1 MIKLYINNELC
12 TDILSLKKFLE
23 RKISK
28 DSATFYDLVDY
39 GKSGELETWLLE
51 IGEDG
56 LSDEI
61 RQIDKML
68 DDFNYVKYLSI
79 AISGQNNIRMP
90 FNDCI
95 EITQVECKSNELG
108 VIIKLCFKKKNVT
121 NETFLLKIS
130 NKSVSKSFVIDAL
143 KYENEQ
149 TFEIVQILNVL
160 DVNSD
165 LSITFEEEEIAH
177 ISKNKIINDN
187 NNLAFIIKDIFIHF
201 IKVNGG
207 TFNFCGTDKEQGNDA
222 SILEKEAREVVN
234 VSDFYIMETPVTQ
247 ELWVAVMG
255 NNPSQFKG
263 LKRPVTN
270 VSYYDCCDFAEKI
283 SKLANIE
290 FKIPTE
296 KEWEF
301 AARGGNPY
309 QNCKYSGINDETY
322 GNNFDQ
328 YAWYNQN
335 SNNVTHD
342 VKKKK
347 PNSLGIY
354 DMSGNVWEWC
364 STKYFS
370 KNMGSKTSSYDYI
383 NRGGCAKS
391 TKKGCRVS
399 RRYHSTPSH
408 KSCYLGLRL
417 ALVI

>member
-1 MIKLYINNELC
+1 M
-12 TDILSLKKFLE
+12 
-23 RKISK
+23 
-28 DSATFYDLVDY
+28 
-39 GKSGELETWLLE
+39 
-51 IGEDG
+51 
-56 LSDEI
+56 
-61 RQIDKML
+61 
-68 DDFNYVKYLSI
+68 
-79 AISGQNNIRMP
+79 
-90 FNDCI
+90 
-95 EITQVECKSNELG
+95 
-108 VIIKLCFKKKNVT
+108 
-121 NETFLLKIS
+121 
-130 NKSVSKSFVIDAL
+130 
-143 KYENEQ
+143 
-149 TFEIVQILNVL
+149 
-160 DVNSD
+160 
-165 LSITFEEEEIAH
+165 
-177 ISKNKIINDN
+177 
-187 NNLAFIIKDIFIHF
+187 
-201 IKVNGG
+201 
-207 TFNFCGTDKEQGNDA
+207 
-222 SILEKEAREVVN
+222 VN

-301 AARGGNPY
+301 AARGGNPN
-309 QNCKYSGINDETY
+309 QNCKYSGINNETY

>member
-12 TDILSLKKFLE
+12 TDILSLKKILE

-187 NNLAFIIKDIFIHF
+187 NNLAFIIKDIFIH
-201 IKVNGG
+201 
-207 TFNFCGTDKEQGNDA
+207 
-222 SILEKEAREVVN
+222 
-234 VSDFYIMETPVTQ
+234 Y
-247 ELWVAVMG
+247 
-255 NNPSQFKG
+255 
-263 LKRPVTN
+263 
-270 VSYYDCCDFAEKI
+270 
-283 SKLANIE
+283 
-290 FKIPTE
+290 
-296 KEWEF
+296 
-301 AARGGNPY
+301 
-309 QNCKYSGINDETY
+309 
-322 GNNFDQ
+322 
-328 YAWYNQN
+328 
-335 SNNVTHD
+335 
-342 VKKKK
+342 
-347 PNSLGIY
+347 
-354 DMSGNVWEWC
+354 
-364 STKYFS
+364 
-370 KNMGSKTSSYDYI
+370 
-383 NRGGCAKS
+383 
-391 TKKGCRVS
+391 
-399 RRYHSTPSH
+399 
-408 KSCYLGLRL
+408 
-417 ALVI
+417 